1 MKGKPPM
8 PMIAEPTAPV
18 PGPQTGV
25 EVVFLYDDAV
35 VPRSGRLVSHQGSTF
50 EIELDLEPPAF
61 DRDRRVVL
69 SFRGERIR
77 RQPARLVSQ
86 RERRLTFEARGRVH
100 GEEKRRFPRLVA
112 AIGLRWRGITSTDA
126 AAVTVWHEPD
136 PFMSFSVTGLAF
148 GGRVGQVVA
157 GERITVDFQV
167 GGVGPRHVGTA
178 RVIRVAERS
187 PADRHGDEDHEIAV
201 EFERIPAEAREA
213 LAELT
218 LRIQRALT
226 DEG

>member
-8 PMIAEPTAPV
+8 PMLVEPTAPV
-18 PGPQTGV
+18 PGTHTGV

-35 VPRSGRLVSHQGSTF
+35 VPRSGRLVSHAGSTF
-50 EIELDLEPPAF
+50 EVELDLEPPAF
-61 DRDRRVVL
+61 DPDRRVVL

-86 RERRLTFEARGRVH
+86 RGRRLTFEARGRLH

-112 AIGLRWRGITSTDA
+112 AIGLRWRRVEAGPAPWD
-126 AAVTVWHEPD
+126 WHEPD

-148 GGRVGQVVA
+148 GGRAGQVSA
-157 GERITVDFQV
+157 GERIAVDFQV
-167 GGVGPRHVGTA
+167 GGIGPRHHGTA
-178 RVIRVAERS
+178 RVVRVAERS